1 MRASK
6 GIERRKKG
14 KRGMALGGKWKGK
27 KITKAW
33 QCGKESERKATRRN
47 RGRGRMDGGRN
58 NEKEKGERMEGR
70 EKV

>member
-6 GIERRKKG
+6 RIERRKKG

-47 RGRGRMDGGRN
+47 RGRGEKWKKGG
-58 NEKEKGERMEGR
+58 EWMEGETMKR
-70 EKV
+70 RKD

>member
-1 MRASK
+1 VRASK

-33 QCGKESERKATRRN
+33 QCGKESERKTTRRN
-47 RGRGRMDGGRN
+47 RGRGEKWKEGG
-58 NEKEKGERMEGR
+58 EWMEGETMKR
-70 EKV
+70 RKD